1 MTSPVWVGGGKEP
14 QADHEHPFEWLRACH
29 DRVER
34 TLDLLQ
40 RLVAH
45 VDGHG
50 ADTSAA
56 QAAAQ
61 VQRYFD
67 RAAPLHH
74 EDEELHVFPRVR
86 AMCDARLD
94 ALVQRLQADHAAMAD
109 DWAQLRPVLL
119 RLQAAVGDAGWRWSS
134 DDRECLTR
142 FVRRYESHIATEEGE
157 VFVAAEHAMAA
168 ADRAVMSEDM
178 MVRRAIGAPP
188 ARAMAL
194 KPSPAPR

>member
-1 MTSPVWVGGGKEP
+1 MTGAIRVGGRAEP

-50 ADTSAA
+50 ADTPAV

-74 EDEELHVFPRVR
+74 EDEERHVFPCVR
-86 AMCDARLD
+86 AMCDARLN
-94 ALVQRLQADHAAMAD
+94 ALVQRLQADHVAMAD

-119 RLQAAVGDAGWRWSS
+119 LS
-134 DDRECLTR
+134 LI
-142 FVRRYESHIATEEGE
+142 HI
-157 VFVAAEHAMAA
+157 
-168 ADRAVMSEDM
+168 
-178 MVRRAIGAPP
+178 
-188 ARAMAL
+188 
-194 KPSPAPR
+194 

>member
-1 MTSPVWVGGGKEP
+1 MISPVRVGGGTEH

-50 ADTSAA
+50 ADTPAA

-67 RAAPLHH
+67 QAAPLHH
-74 EDEELHVFPRVR
+74 EDEERHVFPCVC
-86 AMCDARLD
+86 AMGDARLD
-94 ALVQRLQADHAAMAD
+94 ALVERLQADHAAMAD
-109 DWAQLRPVLL
+109 DWAQLRLLLL
-119 RLQAAVGDAGWRWSS
+119 RLQAAAGDAGWRWSS
-134 DDRECLTR
+134 DDRECLAR
-142 FVRRYESHIATEEGE
+142 FVRRYESHIAIEEGE
-157 VFVAAEHAMAA
+157 IFAAAEQVMAA
-168 ADRAVMSEDM
+168 ADRVAMTEDM
-178 MVRRAIGAPP
+178 MRRRAIGSLVKVID
-188 ARAMAL
+188 R
-194 KPSPAPR
+194 

>member
-1 MTSPVWVGGGKEP
+1 MTGAIPVGGRAEP

-45 VDGHG
+45 VEVHG
-50 ADTSAA
+50 VDTQAA

-67 RAAPLHH
+67 QAAPLHH
-74 EDEELHVFPRVR
+74 EDEELHVFSRVL
-86 AMCDARLD
+86 ALGDARLD
-94 ALVQRLQADHAAMAD
+94 AMVKRLQADHAAMAD
-109 DWAQLRPVLL
+109 DWAHLRSVLS

-134 DDRECLTR
+134 DDRQCLAR
-142 FVRRYESHIATEEGE
+142 FVQRYESHIATEEGE

-168 ADRAVMSEDM
+168 ADRAAMAEDM
-178 MVRRAIGAPP
+178 RVRRAIASPTTVGVP
-188 ARAMAL
+188 L
-194 KPSPAPR
+194 KSPQVRR